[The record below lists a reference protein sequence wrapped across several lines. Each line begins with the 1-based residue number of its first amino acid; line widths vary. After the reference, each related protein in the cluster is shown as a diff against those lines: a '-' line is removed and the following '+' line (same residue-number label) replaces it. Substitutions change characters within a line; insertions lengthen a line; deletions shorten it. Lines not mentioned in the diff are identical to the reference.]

1 MNLLAL
7 VKNLLTTAAV
17 SKISASI
24 GESTTATQ
32 AAIGAAM
39 PAILGG
45 IMQNASTTQGTS
57 ELLDLLRSG
66 GHDGKMLNSLSDSLG
81 DATKIKNIS
90 NVGSGLL
97 NDIFGDK
104 LSNVTHI
111 ISTVSGL
118 GQESSSALLN
128 LAAPIIMG
136 VIGKQV
142 KSQGLGIAG
151 LINLL
156 TSQKDSV
163 TKALPAGM
171 GSILDINKLG
181 DFVGHGKSMSS
192 VDDTVVE
199 EKHAGFGKYWLPL
212 LLVALLGLG
221 AIFYMKQCQNPVS
234 EPDVA
239 TIDSTAAPGAEPLD
253 STVLDSPA
261 TKVALG
267 ADTATR
273 AGQLNIAALGSFLK
287 RKLPNGIE
295 LNIPEKGIESN
306 LIKFIEDK
314 TKRVDK
320 ISWFNFDRILFD
332 TGKIS
337 LKPASEEQIKN
348 ISEILKAYPKV
359 DMKIGGYTDNSGDS
373 TSNVKLSADRANAVM
388 NALVKNGV
396 NASRL
401 LSAGYGEKFP
411 SAPNNTEENRAKN
424 RRIAVRITK
433 K

>member
-17 SKISASI
+17 SKISASV

-66 GHDGKMLNSLSDSLG
+66 GHDGKMLNSLSDALG
-81 DATKIKNIS
+81 DTAKIKDMS

-181 DFVGHGKSMSS
+181 DFVGHGKSISS

-199 EKHAGFGKYWLPL
+199 EKSAGFGKYWLPL

-221 AIFYMKQCQNPVS
+221 ALFYMKQCQNPVS
-234 EPDVA
+234 EADGAP
-239 TIDSTAAPGAEPLD
+239 IDST
-253 STVLDSPA
+253 
-261 TKVALG
+261 
-267 ADTATR
+267 TR
-273 AGQLNIAALGSFLK
+273 S
-287 RKLPNGIE
+287 
-295 LNIPEKGIESN
+295 
-306 LIKFIEDK
+306 
-314 TKRVDK
+314 
-320 ISWFNFDRILFD
+320 
-332 TGKIS
+332 
-337 LKPASEEQIKN
+337 
-348 ISEILKAYPKV
+348 
-359 DMKIGGYTDNSGDS
+359 
-373 TSNVKLSADRANAVM
+373 
-388 NALVKNGV
+388 
-396 NASRL
+396 
-401 LSAGYGEKFP
+401 
-411 SAPNNTEENRAKN
+411 
-424 RRIAVRITK
+424 
-433 K
+433 